1 MTPGRVTIRRPVLS
15 TELDTVVTGGS
26 ALLWYAVAALLW
38 MENEAHEP
46 WDPDYPSARP
56 FFLLA
61 YATGASLLLTWALR
75 RLPAVRVQEA
85 GRLGRILDGVPLIRV
100 GALAAVWAALV
111 VVAVVT

>member
-1 MTPGRVTIRRPVLS
+1 MTPGRATTRRPVLS

-26 ALLWYAVAALLW
+26 ALLWYAVAALLY

-75 RLPAVRVQEA
+75 RLPAGRA
-85 GRLGRILDGVPLIRV
+85 GRLDRILDGVPLVRV
-100 GALAAVWAALV
+100 ATLAAVWTALV
-111 VVAVVT
+111 AAAVVT

>member
-85 GRLGRILDGVPLIRV
+85 GRLGRILDGVPLFRV